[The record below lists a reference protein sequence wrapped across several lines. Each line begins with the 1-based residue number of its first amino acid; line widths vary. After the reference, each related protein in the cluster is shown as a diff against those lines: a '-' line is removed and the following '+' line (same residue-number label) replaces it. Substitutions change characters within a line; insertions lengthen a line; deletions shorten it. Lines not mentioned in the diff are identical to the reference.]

1 MTEIPKIYEPKEVEQ
16 KWYSFWM
23 EKGYFH
29 AEDVSDKPPYTI
41 VIPPPN
47 ITGALHKGH
56 AVPMTLQ
63 DILIRWKRMQGYNTL
78 WMPGTDHAGISANA
92 VVDRQLREQGLDRF
106 QLGREKFIEKMWE
119 WKHYIHKE
127 ITERLKRLGCS
138 LDWERERFTLDD
150 GLSKAVMETFVR
162 LYNEEL
168 IYRSHYIVNWCPRC
182 RTTLSNL
189 EVDYNELK
197 TSLYY
202 VSYPYA
208 DGNGSIVVATTRPE
222 TMLGDTG
229 VAVHPSDERY
239 KNHIGKNVILPIV
252 NREIPI
258 VADGFHVD
266 PEFGTGAVK
275 VTPGHDFNDF
285 EVAQRQNLPSLNVLN
300 DDATM
305 NENAGKY
312 QGMDRFECRKALLKD
327 LEDGGYLVKIEEH
340 EYMLGKCSKC
350 ETVVEPRLSLQWFV
364 KMKPLAEPAIKAVEN
379 GDIRIIPESWTK
391 IYYEWMYN
399 IRDWPISRQIWWGHR
414 VPVWYCQDCDEM
426 IVAISAPEKCKC
438 GSTNLEQ
445 DPDVLDTWFSSGL
458 WPFSTLGWPEDTQ
471 AYRTFYPNSVLVTG
485 WDILFF
491 WVARMIFQGIGCTGK
506 KPFNDV
512 YLHPLIADDSGAK
525 MSKSKGNVL
534 DLLNDLEKFG
544 TDAFRFAIAAS
555 ITPSSYMTLPEN
567 RIQGYRNFANKIWN
581 ASRFVLMN
589 LEGMDKNP
597 KELKLEPRDR
607 RILTMYNSVVQEVTD
622 ALDAYRFSDAAQ
634 LLYEFV
640 WHEYCDWYLE
650 RVKDHIRKGDA
661 VKRQTA
667 QYVLWYVLEGTLR
680 LLHPI
685 MPFITE
691 EIWQHLPYEG
701 ESIMI
706 AKWPKVFSDLKDK
719 KSESDMKIIEALSK
733 SAPDLREKNF
743 ESNMD
748 IITKLISSLPQKSES
763 DMKIIEALSKSASD
777 LKEEKFK
784 SNMDIITKL
793 ISSLPQKSENDM
805 DKIKPL
811 IRATL
816 DLTET
821 YRNNTKMIM
830 ELIGAVRNIRSEFNV
845 PPSSKSKVIVNVSDD
860 KVRDL
865 FLEQKD
871 DISHLVNA
879 STVEIAN
886 NIPIPATAA
895 TMNARGK
902 FIPPSGVFFP
912 PLPDNFIPP
921 AGVIFSPLP
930 DDFIPPAGVIF
941 SIPPEISVPF
951 EVSVDLAGLIDIEKE
966 KDRLTKNLD
975 KAISDLERIE
985 KRLADE
991 EFMSKAP
998 ENIVAKER
1006 ERKAEIEALREKLE
1020 KNLGMLE

>member
-1 MTEIPKIYEPKEVEQ
+1 
-16 KWYSFWM
+16 
-23 EKGYFH
+23 
-29 AEDVSDKPPYTI
+29 
-41 VIPPPN
+41 
-47 ITGALHKGH
+47 
-56 AVPMTLQ
+56 
-63 DILIRWKRMQGYNTL
+63 
-78 WMPGTDHAGISANA
+78 
-92 VVDRQLREQGLDRF
+92 
-106 QLGREKFIEKMWE
+106 
-119 WKHYIHKE
+119 
-127 ITERLKRLGCS
+127 
-138 LDWERERFTLDD
+138 
-150 GLSKAVMETFVR
+150 
-162 LYNEEL
+162 
-168 IYRSHYIVNWCPRC
+168 
-182 RTTLSNL
+182 
-189 EVDYNELK
+189 
-197 TSLYY
+197 
-202 VSYPYA
+202 
-208 DGNGSIVVATTRPE
+208 
-222 TMLGDTG
+222 
-229 VAVHPSDERY
+229 
-239 KNHIGKNVILPIV
+239 
-252 NREIPI
+252 
-258 VADGFHVD
+258 
-266 PEFGTGAVK
+266 
-275 VTPGHDFNDF
+275 
-285 EVAQRQNLPSLNVLN
+285 
-300 DDATM
+300 
-305 NENAGKY
+305 
-312 QGMDRFECRKALLKD
+312 
-327 LEDGGYLVKIEEH
+327 
-340 EYMLGKCSKC
+340 
-350 ETVVEPRLSLQWFV
+350 
-364 KMKPLAEPAIKAVEN
+364 
-379 GDIRIIPESWTK
+379 
-391 IYYEWMYN
+391 
-399 IRDWPISRQIWWGHR
+399 
-414 VPVWYCQDCDEM
+414 
-426 IVAISAPEKCKC
+426 
-438 GSTNLEQ
+438 
-445 DPDVLDTWFSSGL
+445 
-458 WPFSTLGWPEDTQ
+458 
-471 AYRTFYPNSVLVTG
+471 VLVTG